1 MAADLSN
8 IVSPI
13 AKATVAAPAYTE
25 GQPSGLSLD
34 LLGNLRVTGSF
45 TVAGGSTS
53 NASSGVATS
62 STNEA
67 VVAYNYGFNG
77 TTWDQLQVDGSK
89 FLKVAISAGTLA
101 VTNAGTF
108 AVQASVADGANVVE
122 GAVADAVVAAG
133 AAGTISAKLRA
144 ISRDI
149 VANIVLAAGS
159 NLIGRVVADASPATG
174 GIPSISRLLSAAGTS
189 GDATNVK
196 ASAGRVYF
204 IRGTNVRIS
213 AVYLK
218 LYNSASAPTAGSGTP
233 VDTIY
238 LPPSGSFVFD
248 FPVGLTFSTGIGF
261 TLVTGGADNSS
272 TSVTAG
278 DILALSIGYA

>member
-1 MAADLSN
+1 MAADLFN
-8 IVSPI
+8 VVSPV

-45 TVAGGSTS
+45 TVTGGSTS
-53 NASSGVATS
+53 NATSGVATS
-62 STNEA
+62 ATNEA
-67 VVAYNYGFNG
+67 VVSYNYGFNG
-77 TTWDQLQVDGSK
+77 TTWDQLQVDANK
-89 FLKVAISAGTLA
+89 FLKVAPSA
-101 VTNAGTF
+101 
-108 AVQASVADGANVVE
+108 S
-122 GAVADAVVAAG
+122 AA
-133 AAGTISAKLRA
+133 A
-144 ISRDI
+144 
-149 VANIVLAAGS
+149 
-159 NLIGRVVADASPATG
+159 G

-204 IRGTNVRIS
+204 IRGTNVRTS

-218 LYNSASAPTAGSGTP
+218 LYNSATAPTAGSGTP
-233 VDTIY
+233 IDTIY
-238 LPPSGSFVFD
+238 LPPSGSFVLD